1 MRRGDRGKCGQ
12 LIILFALSD
21 LNRRAKTRNLPL
33 WLINKCFEI
42 IQTFSITYYTLY
54 MVNIILSYTTQQYYA
69 MLLLENNP
77 IFMFA
82 IIQIPDKTIHRRTED
97 AGDEDDRD
105 ERSVFLQIQI
115 LVDWLAG
122 WLVGWLVGANM
133 NSEGSF
139 NTAERKSFDRLSAK
153 YQQISEE
160 TKPL

>member
-1 MRRGDRGKCGQ
+1 
-12 LIILFALSD
+12 
-21 LNRRAKTRNLPL
+21 
-33 WLINKCFEI
+33 
-42 IQTFSITYYTLY
+42 
-54 MVNIILSYTTQQYYA
+54 

-122 WLVGWLVGANM
+122 WLVGWLVGANV

>member
-1 MRRGDRGKCGQ
+1 
-12 LIILFALSD
+12 
-21 LNRRAKTRNLPL
+21 
-33 WLINKCFEI
+33 
-42 IQTFSITYYTLY
+42 
-54 MVNIILSYTTQQYYA
+54 

-122 WLVGWLVGANM
+122 WLVGWLVGWGKC
-133 NSEGSF
+133 ELW
-139 NTAERKSFDRLSAK
+139 RQL
-153 YQQISEE
+153 
-160 TKPL
+160 

>member
-1 MRRGDRGKCGQ
+1 
-12 LIILFALSD
+12 
-21 LNRRAKTRNLPL
+21 
-33 WLINKCFEI
+33 
-42 IQTFSITYYTLY
+42 
-54 MVNIILSYTTQQYYA
+54 

-97 AGDEDDRD
+97 AGDEDGRD
-105 ERSVFLQIQI
+105 ERGVFLQIQI
-115 LVDWLAG
+115 LYWR
-122 WLVGWLVGANM
+122 VGWLVGANM